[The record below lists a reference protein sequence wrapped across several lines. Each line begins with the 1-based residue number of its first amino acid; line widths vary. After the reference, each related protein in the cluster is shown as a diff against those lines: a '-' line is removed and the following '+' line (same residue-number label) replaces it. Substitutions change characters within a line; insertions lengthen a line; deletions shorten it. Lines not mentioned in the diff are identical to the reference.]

1 MVAHLLF
8 RLAKYETAERYF
20 LYSSNQPGL
29 SPKLK
34 AAYMG
39 YSAICLAMVNK
50 HMESYVR
57 FLEIN
62 FELQRK
68 LRVGNVLE
76 AIEMIFSPTTIS
88 TKNDILIALS
98 GTINAKFGR
107 EILEYHQGNK
117 SIHST
122 SGVTLTKVQRI
133 LEYYFTMINDGVHR
147 AVADFTVGVGVKSEL
162 FGHYHQASRL
172 YRKAE

>member
-8 RLAKYETAERYF
+8 RLAKYKTAERYF

-88 TKNDILIALS
+88 RPTKNDILIALS

-107 EILEYHQGNK
+107 EILVYHQGNK

-122 SGVTLTKVQRI
+122 SGVTLTKVQRNK
-133 LEYYFTMINDGVHR
+133 EINFKLLNIFP
-147 AVADFTVGVGVKSEL
+147 ALNCVKFRNFSCTL
-162 FGHYHQASRL
+162 ISA
-172 YRKAE
+172 A